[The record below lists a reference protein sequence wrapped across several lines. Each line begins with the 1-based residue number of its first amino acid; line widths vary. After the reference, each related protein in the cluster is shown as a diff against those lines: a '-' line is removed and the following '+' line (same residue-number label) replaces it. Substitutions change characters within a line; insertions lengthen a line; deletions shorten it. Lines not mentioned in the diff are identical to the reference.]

1 MLIHSPIRIQS
12 LVFLLFSVLGVPSSW
27 PLDAGASADFSRFTP
42 PLAES
47 RTAGRQDIL
56 QELQHAQCPSRPLA
70 YSMSFKTFTIIAIF
84 QNLRHAQCP
93 SRPSISS
100 PSFKT
105 FDILTILQ
113 DFGVPTTL
121 QDLWHAQHPPRP
133 SACSIN
139 IPPPAHAHV
148 LHVDIVVRRHDCPV
162 SLSVL
167 SVLTLIIYNLPLV
180 GLSAAE
186 AKPCHDRTRYTTPS
200 MTTCLDDRN
209 DSGERGLTMQV
220 VVVR

>member
-1 MLIHSPIRIQS
+1 
-12 LVFLLFSVLGVPSSW
+12 
-27 PLDAGASADFSRFTP
+27 
-42 PLAES
+42 
-47 RTAGRQDIL
+47 
-56 QELQHAQCPSRPLA
+56 
-70 YSMSFKTFTIIAIF
+70 MSFKTFTIIAIF

-167 SVLTLIIYNLPLV
+167 SVLTLIFYNLPLV

-220 VVVR
+220 VAVR